1 LARTALPTTV
11 LASLRR
17 YRVELEGETLPAI
30 AAFLDL
36 EWSGGKGRLGVAVAQ
51 SGAVFGPMLFD
62 DFGKPL
68 DELDPLLAQF
78 KGQRGVR
85 LTEAS
90 LRPVGEVMTRR
101 DAVMATSDPPPNP

>member
-1 LARTALPTTV
+1 PSSALEVGDKDGERLRRLLDGKTLGAVAVFPPLSAQPTGRILARTALPTTV

-51 SGAVFGPMLFD
+51 SGAVFGP
-62 DFGKPL
+62 
-68 DELDPLLAQF
+68 
-78 KGQRGVR
+78 
-85 LTEAS
+85 
-90 LRPVGEVMTRR
+90 
-101 DAVMATSDPPPNP
+101 